1 MRDLLGLS
9 LVDMSGKLSYDKWT
23 RHEVHAIFVINN
35 RGQSMLKSTSH
46 GSLSE
51 PACGFC
57 C

>member
-23 RHEVHAIFVINN
+23 RHEVHAIFVVNN

-46 GSLSE
+46 GSLSAS
-51 PACGFC
+51 ACGFC